1 MNLQFL
7 PWLTFGAL
15 LGVLLGFQ
23 FGKGDSQ
30 APLIV
35 GAVGALLGL
44 VGFSA
49 VSAVHRAWKI
59 DASKT
64 DHLAIVGALL
74 GAICGGV
81 IGALSGFGRL
91 MISIFNPDLM
101 ERDWGAFFGATG
113 GIVLG
118 AFFGAC
124 LASAIAPLLRR
135 RRRRHAETAGHNQSE
150 TKTT

>member
-1 MNLQFL
+1 MNVHFL
-7 PWLTFGAL
+7 PWLTLETL
-15 LGVLLGFQ
+15 LGALLGFQ
-23 FGKGDSQ
+23 FGKGDLQ

-49 VSAVHRAWKI
+49 VAVVHRAWKI
-59 DASKT
+59 DACVT

-81 IGALSGFGRL
+81 IGALSGLGGPL
-91 MISIFNPDLM
+91 ISIFNPDLP
-101 ERDWGAFFGATG
+101 ERDVGTFFDASG

-124 LASAIAPLLRR
+124 LVSAIAPFLRR
-135 RRRRHAETAGHNQSE
+135 RRLRHGDTVGQNNRKANST
-150 TKTT
+150 